1 MTIDDYW
8 MQLWN
13 GMWAEIVVTFVV
25 TLGVQL
31 WRSMRK
37 EEEGRPLGTI
47 NRQEALYWSAT
58 VLPLIG
64 CVLIGLAVTGHPNQT
79 ALRLLGGWSLY
90 LIVSSV
96 VLWFAFENLMARKRD
111 FRMVSRNLI
120 NRGRGELTDG
130 TLAKIGSL
138 FLWSGFLLYLG
149 PRPFTVPW
157 SFVMALAIDGYIF
170 WRVLKLD

>member
-8 MQLWN
+8 MELWN

-25 TLGVQL
+25 AVGGHL
-31 WRSMRK
+31 WRSMRR
-37 EEEGRPLGTI
+37 EDEGRPLGQI
-47 NRQEALYWSAT
+47 NRQEALYWSGT
-58 VLPLIG
+58 LLPLIG
-64 CVLIGLAVTGHPNQT
+64 CALIGLAVSGHPNQSGWRLFASW
-79 ALRLLGGWSLY
+79 ALY
-90 LIVSSV
+90 IFASSV
-96 VLWFAFENLMARKRD
+96 VLWIAFENLMARKRD
-111 FRMVSRNLI
+111 FRMVPTTLV

-138 FLWSGFLLYLG
+138 LLWSGFLLYLG

-157 SFVMALAIDGYIF
+157 SFVLALAIDGYVF

>member
-13 GMWAEIVVTFVV
+13 EMWAEIVVTAVV
-25 TLGVQL
+25 TLAVHL
-31 WRSMRK
+31 WRAMRR
-37 EEEGRPLGTI
+37 EEEGRPLGQI
-47 NRQEALYWSAT
+47 NRQEALYWGGT

-64 CVLIGLAVTGHPNQT
+64 CALIGLTVSGHPNQT
-79 ALRLLGGWSLY
+79 GPRLAASWTLYVIASSL
-90 LIVSSV
+90 

-111 FRMVSRNLI
+111 FRMVSRTLI

-130 TLAKIGSL
+130 TLAKLGTL
-138 FLWSGFLLYLG
+138 FLWTGMLLYLG
-149 PRPFTVPW
+149 PRPITVPW
-157 SFVMALAIDGYIF
+157 SFVLALAIDGYVF